1 MSIGSGEDAAEPENT
16 EERRGWRTE
25 DSGRRHQRLSSWRML
40 LGLTVAA
47 ATGHFAYLVFQAGA
61 LATAILIGKFLFG
74 HTWTESD
81 LIALGSSLLGVGVVS
96 FVFGFP
102 MALGASVAVG
112 FPIWR
117 FSDSKANRTPRHAAV
132 LGALVGALLGFMY
145 SFAVGMAVYLSENTS
160 YDEFRLGFQV
170 VDDGIPTLVGVIYE
184 IVNILFFAAA
194 GVVAGL
200 FAHLVAIPRAQRR

>member
-1 MSIGSGEDAAEPENT
+1 
-16 EERRGWRTE
+16 
-25 DSGRRHQRLSSWRML
+25 
-40 LGLTVAA
+40 
-47 ATGHFAYLVFQAGA
+47 
-61 LATAILIGKFLFG
+61 
-74 HTWTESD
+74 
-81 LIALGSSLLGVGVVS
+81 VS

-200 FAHLVAIPRAQRR
+200 FARLVAIPRAQRR